1 MSSDA
6 SEHWKNIIVPEVLR
20 SKRAHKMTFRFANSS
35 DLPVVAQMNREL
47 LQGERLASDLSE
59 CEVLD
64 RLAKWMAEGHRIIL
78 FDLECQPV
86 GYALFSFGERL
97 GEQLVYL
104 RHFFIR
110 KEHRR
115 KGYGRKAMEH
125 LESEIWPR
133 GVSVYVDTRAENRG
147 ALDFWKSLHFEVFS
161 VTLARRP

>member
-1 MSSDA
+1 
-6 SEHWKNIIVPEVLR
+6 
-20 SKRAHKMTFRFANSS
+20 MTFRFANGS

-47 LQGERLASDLSE
+47 LQSERLASDPSE
-59 CEVLD
+59 CELLD
-64 RLAKWMAEGHRIIL
+64 RLAKWMTEGQRIIL
-78 FDLECQPV
+78 FDSESQPV

-133 GVSVYVDTRAENRG
+133 GVPVYVDTNSGNRV
-147 ALDFWKSLHFEVFS
+147 ALEFWKSLHFEVFS
-161 VTLARRP
+161 LTLVRRP